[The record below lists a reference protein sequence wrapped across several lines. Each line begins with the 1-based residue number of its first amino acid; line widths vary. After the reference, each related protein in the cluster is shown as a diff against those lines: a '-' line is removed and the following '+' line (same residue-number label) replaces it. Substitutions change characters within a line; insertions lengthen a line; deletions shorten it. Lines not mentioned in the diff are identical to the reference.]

1 MSFQT
6 IGDAAEDPVFQR
18 RCKGSFIA
26 MASAI
31 LAAPLN
37 SNAVNSTKGDLTT
50 EACKNLALNFCK
62 GTNLFTDEALASLM
76 LLNVDVAADP
86 LGSAEG
92 PSEGAIQ
99 YQTKE
104 IWLDL
109 VEIG

>member
-1 MSFQT
+1 MSFQV
-6 IGDAAEDPVFQR
+6 IGAAAKDPTFQA
-18 RCKGSFIA
+18 RCRGSFIA

-31 LAAPLN
+31 LAAPQD
-37 SNAVNSTKGDLTT
+37 SNAVSSTKGDLTT
-50 EACKNLALNFCK
+50 VACKNLALNYCK

-86 LGSAEG
+86 LGDPAG

-109 VEIG
+109 VAIG